1 MRFSQATANDKDS
14 VMKLIDEA
22 KKYLKSLGV
31 DQWQKEYPALQDI
44 EKDIL
49 DAKGYIL
56 KDNDAIIAYACID
69 FDGEESYKTLN
80 GKWLTND
87 RYAVIHRM
95 AIDNNYKGKGLAT
108 AFFKYAEGLCKT
120 KNIKS
125 IKVDTDEANE
135 RMKHILLKNGFVY
148 CGTIR
153 FDNSDKIAYEKL
165 LG

>member
-1 MRFSQATANDKDS
+1 MFFRQATSDDKDS

-22 KKYLKSLGV
+22 KQYLKNLGV
-31 DQWQKEYPALQDI
+31 DQWQKEYPSIRDI

-49 DAKGYIL
+49 AANGYIL
-56 KDNDAIIAYACID
+56 EDNDAVIAYACID
-69 FDGEESYKTLN
+69 FNGEESYNTLD
-80 GKWLTND
+80 GKWLTNGS
-87 RYAVIHRM
+87 YAVIHRM

-108 AFFKYAEGLCKT
+108 AFFKYAEELCKT

-125 IKVDTDEANE
+125 IKVDTDDANE

-165 LG
+165 PD